1 MAKYKRLS
9 EEEKLINQ
17 LREDG
22 KEINTQ
28 ARRQRRALRGAALT
42 DEIPPEKLDD
52 LERNYDER
60 RERRDAAQALLDEL
74 IAEGYGA
81 SRQARKLRKLI
92 KYHAERS
99 SGSESS
105 FNSESSRV
113 NFWRDI
119 NTKDDQYKNAVIV
132 SNAAKDGRRGSAR
145 KRYRNG
151 GGGTSAGFSECPS
164 TSTIDPRPARN
175 TMGGPSRVQVI
186 AIKTY
191 EDQLRAMEAKMARQA
206 KDFAQEKRLIK
217 KAAVSYAIT
226 YYKGKSKDLTKLF
239 TEEGL
244 RMLEKYT
251 HLRK

>member
-1 MAKYKRLS
+1 MGGTKP
-9 EEEKLINQ
+9 
-17 LREDG
+17 
-22 KEINTQ
+22 
-28 ARRQRRALRGAALT
+28 ARRLRR
-42 DEIPPEKLDD
+42 
-52 LERNYDER
+52 
-60 RERRDAAQALLDEL
+60 
-74 IAEGYGA
+74 
-81 SRQARKLRKLI
+81 LI
-92 KYHAERS
+92 KYHGERS

-132 SNAAKDGRRGSAR
+132 SGAAKEGKRASGAKRLRAGGQSA
-145 KRYRNG
+145 
-151 GGGTSAGFSECPS
+151 AVSECPS
-164 TSTIDPRPARN
+164 TSTIDPRPLRSSTAA
-175 TMGGPSRVQVI
+175 GGPGRVQVI

-191 EDQLRAMEAKMARQA
+191 EDQLRAMEMKMARQS

-226 YYKGKSKDLTKLF
+226 YYKGKSKELTRLF

-251 HLRK
+251 HLRKNLLVRDDQLKMAA